1 VKNIKAVYVDWCAPR
16 ISRGLPIKIKK
27 EWEIAI
33 LVRSTYYS
41 RKINGFSPVLY
52 CDPLTESY
60 YRELGILDC
69 FDEVFPILSVEEKEY
84 NPGIFWA
91 AGKFEA
97 IKHCDSPFILTD
109 LDLELRGKIDL
120 SDCEIFCSHLEVI
133 DRNCCLF
140 YPDPEILDR
149 NNYFKNIGIEFGNEA
164 INTALLYFKDIDL
177 AKEYANLAI
186 DYMKSVKTTNETV
199 ESNSYIL
206 IAEQRLLSEFCRIKG
221 IVPKK
226 LISGYYL
233 PSKAVIGEKDPP
245 FKESNVFEV
254 AKYFLH
260 IWGYKVSLDAD
271 PFLEMDLYKMLLLS
285 SPEPIKEIVENA
297 VEYNYSLVQ

>member
-1 VKNIKAVYVDWCAPR
+1 MSINL
-16 ISRGLPIKIKK
+16 ISSEDG
-27 EWEIAI
+27 
-33 LVRSTYYS
+33 
-41 RKINGFSPVLY
+41 
-52 CDPLTESY
+52 
-60 YRELGILDC
+60 
-69 FDEVFPILSVEEKEY
+69 
-84 NPGIFWA
+84 
-91 AGKFEA
+91 
-97 IKHCDSPFILTD
+97 
-109 LDLELRGKIDL
+109 
-120 SDCEIFCSHLEVI
+120 
-133 DRNCCLF
+133 
-140 YPDPEILDR
+140 
-149 NNYFKNIGIEFGNEA
+149 
-164 INTALLYFKDIDL
+164 
-177 AKEYANLAI
+177 AKL
-186 DYMKSVKTTNETV
+186 
-199 ESNSYIL
+199 SNSYIL